1 MTHQPITRDAQ
12 ITLDAE
18 TVINIR
24 NMLLVGLSAYG
35 ELMRLEN
42 AVGIQKIRGIEIDPS
57 LEPVDVTGD
66 PETVSNFADA
76 LRLLG

>member
-1 MTHQPITRDAQ
+1 MSNEKTL
-12 ITLDAE
+12 TLDAD
-18 TVINIR
+18 TVSDIR
-24 NMLLVGLSAYG
+24 NMLLVGLNAYG

-42 AVGIQKIRGIEIDPS
+42 AVAVQKGCGIEIHPS

-66 PETVSNFADA
+66 AETVSKFAEA